1 MELARIKEEQK
12 AIGSKR
18 NNMQLAAKA
27 LQEMYSERRSAT
39 TLEAAYYDYD
49 KYTGLDRLDEGWLDP
64 EEQLVAPPTP
74 K

>member
-1 MELARIKEEQK
+1 
-12 AIGSKR
+12 
-18 NNMQLAAKA
+18 
-27 LQEMYSERRSAT
+27 MYSERRSAA
-39 TLEAAYYDYD
+39 TLEAAYYD